1 MSTRRN
7 LKTDRA
13 SIINPTAVTSHKA
26 TTNPPATTTATPKA
40 TAKSTPKTPTPSK
53 SSTRRSK
60 AVARNTVKPTTRSSG
75 GGKTAVKQPP
85 SDEAPDVEM
94 QDEEIL
100 PSTAST
106 TSTSKAV
113 PATKNP
119 IPKETPNSSP
129 EAEMQ
134 DSATSPPIT
143 SPFFKPKSAMKKPAI
158 KQCSPASTPNA
169 QLQDVESSP
178 TSRPKTILD
187 KPNNNPHDYLKPKAS
202 KRRTVS
208 FGGATS
214 EAATQTESADVPV
227 VQRVHDVYPN
237 LPAAVP
243 RDGDGVP
250 SHYFSHI
257 NGTLALH
264 QQAKKWTPSLS
275 KSADSCLLSRVR
287 GVNAKWTVDVKM
299 TTTEFSNTVAR
310 AKDARKCTGGDECGD
325 HCPLFGAEGH
335 GDWKM
340 G

>member
-1 MSTRRN
+1 MADNTHSMSTRGT

-13 SIINPTAVTSHKA
+13 SIINPTAATSHKPTTDTQAA
-26 TTNPPATTTATPKA
+26 TTDAPKA
-40 TAKSTPKTPTPSK
+40 TARSTPKTPPPCKPSTK
-53 SSTRRSK
+53 KSK
-60 AVARNTVKPTTRSSG
+60 AVARNTVKPTTRSNA

-100 PSTAST
+100 PSTAPT

-119 IPKETPNSSP
+119 IPKEIPNSSP
-129 EAEMQ
+129 EVKMQ

-158 KQCSPASTPNA
+158 KQCSPALTPNA

-178 TSRPKTILD
+178 TSRPKTRLN
-187 KPNNNPHDYLKPKAS
+187 KLNNNPHDYLKPKAS

-237 LPAAVP
+237 FSAGVP
-243 RDGDGVP
+243 RDGDGVRKLTLPLLNQVQRQP

-264 QQAKKWTPSLS
+264 QEARKWTPTL
-275 KSADSCLLSRVR
+275 
-287 GVNAKWTVDVKM
+287 NVKM
-299 TTTEFSNTVAR
+299 TTNEFSDAITR
-310 AKDARKCTGGDECGD
+310 AKEARKCTGGDECGD

>member
-1 MSTRRN
+1 MADNTHPMSTRRS

-26 TTNPPATTTATPKA
+26 TINPPATTTATPKA
-40 TAKSTPKTPTPSK
+40 TANSTPTPSR
-53 SSTRRSK
+53 SSTRKSK
-60 AVARNTVKPTTRSSG
+60 VAAARNTVKPTTRSSA
-75 GGKTAVKQPP
+75 GGKAAVKQPP

-94 QDEEIL
+94 QDEDTL
-100 PSTAST
+100 PSTTPT
-106 TSTSKAV
+106 TSTSKAAAKKL
-113 PATKNP
+113 ATKNP
-119 IPKETPNSSP
+119 IPEEIPNSSP
-129 EAEMQ
+129 EVKMQ

-143 SPFFKPKSAMKKPAI
+143 SPYFKPKSAMKKPAI
-158 KQCSPASTPNA
+158 KHSSPASTANA

-178 TSRPKTILD
+178 TSRPKARLD

-214 EAATQTESADVPV
+214 EAATQTEDADIPV
-227 VQRVHDVYPN
+227 VQRVHDAYPN
-237 LPAAVP
+237 LPAGVP
-243 RDGDGVP
+243 RDGDGIREYTLPLLNQTKVKYKRQ
-250 SHYFSHI
+250 HKH
-257 NGTLALH
+257 GTLAIH
-264 QQAKKWTPSLS
+264 QEARQWTPTL
-275 KSADSCLLSRVR
+275 
-287 GVNAKWTVDVKM
+287 TDVKM
-299 TTTEFSNTVAR
+299 MTNEFSDAITR

>member
-1 MSTRRN
+1 MADNTHSMSTRRS

-26 TTNPPATTTATPKA
+26 TTNPSATTTAAPKA
-40 TAKSTPKTPTPSK
+40 TANSTPKTPPPSK
-53 SSTRRSK
+53 PSTRKSK
-60 AVARNTVKPTTRSSG
+60 AVARKVKPTTRSSA
-75 GGKTAVKQPP
+75 GGKTAVKQ
-85 SDEAPDVEM
+85 SSSNEAPDVEM
-94 QDEEIL
+94 QDEVTL
-100 PSTAST
+100 PSTTPT
-106 TSTSKAV
+106 TSTSKAA
-113 PATKNP
+113 PATKTP
-119 IPKETPNSSP
+119 IPEEIPNSSP

-158 KQCSPASTPNA
+158 KHSSPASTPNA
-169 QLQDVESSP
+169 QLQDVDTSP

-214 EAATQTESADVPV
+214 EAATQTEDADVPV
-227 VQRVHDVYPN
+227 AQRVHDVYPD
-237 LPAAVP
+237 LPAGVP
-243 RDGDGVP
+243 RDGDGV
-250 SHYFSHI
+250 
-257 NGTLALH
+257 L
-264 QQAKKWTPSLS
+264 
-275 KSADSCLLSRVR
+275 R
-287 GVNAKWTVDVKM
+287 GVNAKWRADVKM
-299 TTTEFSNTVAR
+299 TTIEFSSTVTR
-310 AKDARKCTGGDECGD
+310 AKEARKCTGGDECGD

>member
-1 MSTRRN
+1 MADNTHPMSTRRS

-26 TTNPPATTTATPKA
+26 TINPPATTTATPKA
-40 TAKSTPKTPTPSK
+40 TANSTPTPSR
-53 SSTRRSK
+53 SSTRKSK
-60 AVARNTVKPTTRSSG
+60 VAAAQNTVKPTTRSSA
-75 GGKTAVKQPP
+75 GGKTAVKQSS

-94 QDEEIL
+94 QDEDTL
-100 PSTAST
+100 PSTTPT
-106 TSTSKAV
+106 TSTSKATAKKL
-113 PATKNP
+113 ATKTP
-119 IPKETPNSSP
+119 IPEEIPNSSP
-129 EAEMQ
+129 EVKMQ

-143 SPFFKPKSAMKKPAI
+143 SPYFKPKSAMRKPAS

-169 QLQDVESSP
+169 QMQDVESSP
-178 TSRPKTILD
+178 TMRPKAI
-187 KPNNNPHDYLKPKAS
+187 LKPKAS

-214 EAATQTESADVPV
+214 EAATQTEDADVPV
-227 VQRVHDVYPN
+227 VQRVHVAYPN
-237 LPAAVP
+237 LPAGMP

-264 QQAKKWTPSLS
+264 QQARQWTPTL
-275 KSADSCLLSRVR
+275 K
-287 GVNAKWTVDVKM
+287 VKM
-299 TTTEFSNTVAR
+299 TTNEFSDAITR

>member
-1 MSTRRN
+1 MADNTHPMSTRRS

-40 TAKSTPKTPTPSK
+40 TANSTPKTPPPSK

-60 AVARNTVKPTTRSSG
+60 AVARNTVKPTTRSSA

-85 SDEAPDVEM
+85 SDEVSDVEM
-94 QDEEIL
+94 QDEDTL
-100 PSTAST
+100 PSTT
-106 TSTSKAV
+106 PIKSTSKAAA
-113 PATKNP
+113 ATKTP
-119 IPKETPNSSP
+119 IPEETPNSSP

-134 DSATSPPIT
+134 DSTTPPPIT

-158 KQCSPASTPNA
+158 KHSSPASTPNA
-169 QLQDVESSP
+169 QMQDVESSP
-178 TSRPKTILD
+178 TSRPKAILE
-187 KPNNNPHDYLKPKAS
+187 KPNNNPYDYLKPKAP

-227 VQRVHDVYPN
+227 VQRVHDAYPN
-237 LPAAVP
+237 LPADVP
-243 RDGDGVP
+243 RDGDGIRE
-250 SHYFSHI
+250 F
-257 NGTLALH
+257 TLPLPKPN
-264 QQAKKWTPSLS
+264 QAKKWTPNL
-275 KSADSCLLSRVR
+275 
-287 GVNAKWTVDVKM
+287 TDVKM
-299 TTTEFSNTVAR
+299 TTTEFSNTIAR
-310 AKDARKCTGGDECGD
+310 AKEARKCTGGDECGD

>member
-1 MSTRRN
+1 MADNTHPMSTRRS

-13 SIINPTAVTSHKA
+13 SIINPTAFTSHKA
-26 TTNPPATTTATPKA
+26 TTNPPATTTATPNA
-40 TAKSTPKTPTPSK
+40 TANSTPKTPPPSK
-53 SSTRRSK
+53 PSTKKSK
-60 AVARNTVKPTTRSSG
+60 AVARNTVKPTTRSSA
-75 GGKTAVKQPP
+75 GGKAAVKQPP

-169 QLQDVESSP
+169 QMQDVDSSP
-178 TSRPKTILD
+178 TSRPKTRLN
-187 KPNNNPHDYLKPKAS
+187 KLNNNPHDYLKPKAS

-227 VQRVHDVYPN
+227 VQRVHDAYPN
-237 LPAAVP
+237 LPADVP
-243 RDGDGVP
+243 RDGDGVRKL
-250 SHYFSHI
+250 
-257 NGTLALH
+257 TLPLPNQSQTKYKRQLLH
-264 QQAKKWTPSLS
+264 FLCFPL
-275 KSADSCLLSRVR
+275 RVR
-287 GVNAKWTVDVKM
+287 GVNAKWRVEVKM
-299 TTTEFSNTVAR
+299 MTNEFSDAITR
-310 AKDARKCTGGDECGD
+310 AKEARKCTGGDECGD